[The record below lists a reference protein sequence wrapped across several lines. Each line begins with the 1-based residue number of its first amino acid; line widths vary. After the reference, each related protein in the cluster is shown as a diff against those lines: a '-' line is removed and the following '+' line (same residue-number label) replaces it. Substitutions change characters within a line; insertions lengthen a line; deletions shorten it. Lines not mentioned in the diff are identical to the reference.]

1 MGLFATIHAAFHRP
15 DTTVYRW
22 VNGFVWALIFIS
34 VGLFALQLGLDVIR
48 LEGSTLTVID
58 DVILTI
64 FAVEI
69 ALRILSYRPPELD
82 LFELSETQRLRL
94 HVKGR
99 MRYLLNPL
107 SMVDLFTVLALVPE
121 LRGLRA
127 LRLLRLVRT
136 ADLFRYSRPFARIA
150 RGFHENRLPFLFA
163 FTLLGTEVLLGG
175 LSIWLVEGGSHP
187 QIASLGDG
195 FWWALV
201 TITTVGFGD
210 ITPVTELGRVI
221 GGVVMIGGMFT
232 LALFAGI
239 VGHVFLNILISLRE
253 EQYRMADFLDHVVIC
268 GYNPGARALL
278 AELLRELP
286 TSTSMVVIADGERDP
301 AVPPEIS
308 WVSGDPTKESELE
321 KVRLSH
327 AALAIVVAPRMVPPQ
342 QADATTLLIVFTLRR
357 YMRGLAKA
365 GEVKRKKRLW
375 IVAEI
380 LDEENVEHAK
390 TAGADEV
397 IESTTIA
404 FSLLAHAAAMP
415 GTAAILGRV
424 ATAGE
429 LNLYLGARPPGAAEV
444 RTFGELARHL
454 KAHHDALLIGLHDP
468 ATQADTFNP
477 PDDHVV
483 AAPME
488 LIYLAVDA
496 ALPAPG

>member
-1 MGLFATIHAAFHRP
+1 MRLLALIHAAFHRP
-15 DTTVYRW
+15 ETTVYRW
-22 VNGFVWALIFIS
+22 VNGLVWLLIFLS
-34 VGLFALQLGLDVIR
+34 VGLFAVQLGLDVVRIEDSA
-48 LEGSTLTVID
+48 LALVD
-58 DVILTI
+58 DVILVA

-69 ALRILSYRPPELD
+69 VLRVLSYVPRELHI
-82 LFELSETQRLRL
+82 FELSEPARLRIHL
-94 HVKGR
+94 NGR
-99 MRYLLNPL
+99 LRFLLSPL
-107 SMVDLFTVLALVPE
+107 ILVDLFTVLALVPE

-163 FTLLGTEVLLGG
+163 FSLLGVEVLLGG
-175 LSIWLVEGGSHP
+175 LSIWLVEGGAHP
-187 QIASLGDG
+187 DIQTLGDG

-210 ITPVTELGRVI
+210 ITPLTELGRII
-221 GGVVMIGGMFT
+221 GAVVMIGGMFT

-253 EQYRMADFLDHVVIC
+253 EQYRMADYLDHVVIC
-268 GYNPGARALL
+268 GYNAGARALL
-278 AELLRELP
+278 DQLLRELP
-286 TSTSMVVIADGERDP
+286 KTTTMVVIAEGERDP
-301 AVPPEIS
+301 AVPPEVA
-308 WVSGDPTKESELE
+308 WVSGDPTKEAELD

-357 YMRGLAKA
+357 YLRGLVAA
-365 GEVKRKKRLW
+365 GATKRKKPLW
-375 IVAEI
+375 IVAEV
-380 LDEENVEHAK
+380 LDEENVEHAR

-415 GTAAILGRV
+415 GSAAILGRV
-424 ATAGE
+424 ATAGA
-429 LNLYLGARPPGAAEV
+429 LNLYLGVRPAGAAEV
-444 RTFGELARHL
+444 TRFGELARYL

-468 ATQADTFNP
+468 DTHADTFNP
-477 PDDHVV
+477 PDEHVV
-483 AAPME
+483 PGRMA

-496 ALPAPG
+496 VLPAPS